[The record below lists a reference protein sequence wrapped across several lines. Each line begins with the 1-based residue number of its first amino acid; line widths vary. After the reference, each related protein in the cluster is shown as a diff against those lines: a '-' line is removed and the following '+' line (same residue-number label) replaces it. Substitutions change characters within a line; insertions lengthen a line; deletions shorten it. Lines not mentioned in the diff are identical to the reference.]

1 MNLKSISI
9 MAIATCSIVIDTF
22 QVANAV
28 EVDARVG
35 KALESAGVAYKI
47 IPSDKTYKTSIKLKG
62 GRSQVVLIDSD
73 TSKVNGSNMEFR
85 EVYSLTYAIDGELSQ
100 EMANRVM
107 MQSSS
112 KKIGAWQIIKQQ
124 GSSNKLLV
132 FTAKIDA
139 EMSGA
144 NLKRIIDSVGLS
156 ADKMEN
162 ELTNGKDDY

>member
-1 MNLKSISI
+1 MNLKSIALMTI
-9 MAIATCSIVIDTF
+9 VTCSIVIDTF
-22 QVANAV
+22 QSANAV

-35 KALESAGVAYKI
+35 KALDSAGVEYKI

-62 GRSQVVLIDSD
+62 GRTQVVLIDD
-73 TSKVNGSNMEFR
+73 TSKINGTSMEFR
-85 EVYSLTYAIDGELSQ
+85 EVYSLTYVINGELSQ
-100 EMANRVM
+100 ELANKMM

-124 GSSNKLLV
+124 GSSSKLLV

-139 EMSGA
+139 EMNGA
-144 NLKRIIDSVGLS
+144 NLKKIIDSVGLS

>member
-1 MNLKSISI
+1 MNLKSISL
-9 MAIATCSIVIDTF
+9 MAIVTWSIVLGNF
-22 QVANAV
+22 RVANAV

-35 KALESAGVAYKI
+35 KALDSAGVEYKI

-62 GRSQVVLIDSD
+62 DRTQVVLIDSD
-73 TSKVNGSNMEFR
+73 TSKINSTNMEFR
-85 EVYSLTYAIDGELSQ
+85 EVYSLAYVITGELSQ
-100 EMANRVM
+100 EIANRIM

-139 EMSGA
+139 EMNGV
-144 NLKRIIDSVGLS
+144 NLKKIIDSVGLS

-162 ELTNGKDDY
+162 ELTSGKDDY